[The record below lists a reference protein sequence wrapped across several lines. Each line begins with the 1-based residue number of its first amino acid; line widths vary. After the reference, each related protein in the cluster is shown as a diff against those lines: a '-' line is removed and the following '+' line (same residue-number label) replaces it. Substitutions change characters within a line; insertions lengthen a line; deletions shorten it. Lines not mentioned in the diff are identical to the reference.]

1 MTTRIA
7 AILVLGALA
16 LAPGL
21 AVADESHSLEA
32 AVVESATT
40 SAEHAALTAHFRA
53 KAADARREA
62 RQHDTMAGAYGPPG
76 SGKTTWGTIQR
87 RQKMADH
94 CKRLSQHNNAIA
106 QDFDALAALHDEQA
120 KAQ

>member
-7 AILVLGALA
+7 AVLLLGALA

-21 AVADESHSLEA
+21 AIADESHSLEA

-40 SAEHAALTAHFRA
+40 PAEHAALAVHFRA
-53 KAADARREA
+53 KAADARA
-62 RQHDTMAGAYGPPG
+62 QAAQHDAMAGAYVPPG
-76 SGKTTWGTIQR
+76 GGKTTWGTIQQ

-94 CKRLSQHNNAIA
+94 CKRISQQSKAIA

-120 KAQ
+120 K